1 MNYANFER
9 RLKAYR
15 DSCSWK
21 YVHYWKLEQSYL
33 KLGEEQ
39 LIAYD
44 KGLCTEEGIMVYAAK
59 RLRFFFRWG
68 GY

>member
-33 KLGEEQ
+33 KLSEEQ

-44 KGLCTEEGIMVYAAK
+44 KGLCTEEGIMVYAAIK
-59 RLRFFFRWG
+59 ASAFRRMG
-68 GY
+68 